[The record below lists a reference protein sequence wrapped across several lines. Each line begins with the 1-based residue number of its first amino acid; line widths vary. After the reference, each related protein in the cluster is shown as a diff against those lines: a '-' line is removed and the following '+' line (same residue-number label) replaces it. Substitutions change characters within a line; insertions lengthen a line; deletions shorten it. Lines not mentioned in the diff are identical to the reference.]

1 MSSSVSVIIPTFNR
15 GAFIGRAI
23 RSALSQCVPGDEVIV
38 IDDGSTDDTRQVVAT
53 FGDAVRYHYVPNGG
67 AGRARNLGV
76 ELATKDLVAF
86 LDSDDEWFDGKLQ
99 MQRDL
104 MDARRDV
111 LFSFSNF
118 AVTFRD
124 GRQVRRYL
132 RNWLT
137 VQRSWD
143 EAIGP
148 GEPFSGITWLPA
160 GRDDFLVHIGDMS
173 RAELA
178 DNYVLTSSLVVRR
191 REAGDSLRFAE
202 DLPIY
207 EDWYC
212 FAQLSLRG
220 PAAYLDCETTWQHG
234 VAELRISDADEL
246 SRDRAWITMNER
258 IWQREPAFRQQHAE
272 YYERIV
278 QKYQVQL
285 ARRLIAAGL
294 MREARAVMADIQDV
308 PRSYLLLAQ
317 APGALIRYTSAA
329 RRWLLRWRPMQA
341 ATAHL

>member
-1 MSSSVSVIIPTFNR
+1 
-15 GAFIGRAI
+15 
-23 RSALSQCVPGDEVIV
+23 
-38 IDDGSTDDTRQVVAT
+38 
-53 FGDAVRYHYVPNGG
+53 
-67 AGRARNLGV
+67 
-76 ELATKDLVAF
+76 
-86 LDSDDEWFDGKLQ
+86 

-160 GRDDFLVHIGDMS
+160 GRDNFLVHIGDMS

-178 DNYVLTSSLVVRR
+178 DNYVLTSSLVVRW

-202 DLPIY
+202 DLPID
-207 EDWYC
+207 EDC
-212 FAQLSLRG
+212 TALPNVHPAQR
-220 PAAYLDCETTWQHG
+220 
-234 VAELRISDADEL
+234 
-246 SRDRAWITMNER
+246 
-258 IWQREPAFRQQHAE
+258 
-272 YYERIV
+272 
-278 QKYQVQL
+278 
-285 ARRLIAAGL
+285 
-294 MREARAVMADIQDV
+294 
-308 PRSYLLLAQ
+308 
-317 APGALIRYTSAA
+317 PGAIPESDHEGTNFDPETDRSFEG
-329 RRWLLRWRPMQA
+329 
-341 ATAHL
+341 